1 MGERGRKR
9 EGGAGQA
16 FIWLVMGK
24 EIDREREREV
34 EKERVGGGERGAGE
48 RERLCDA

>member
-34 EKERVGGGERGAGE
+34 EKERVGGG
-48 RERLCDA
+48 